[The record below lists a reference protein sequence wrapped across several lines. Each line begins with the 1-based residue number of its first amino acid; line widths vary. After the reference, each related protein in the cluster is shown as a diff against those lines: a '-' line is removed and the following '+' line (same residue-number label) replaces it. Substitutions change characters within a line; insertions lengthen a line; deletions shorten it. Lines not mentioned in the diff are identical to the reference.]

1 MGKKRRE
8 QGEYQVPNQRTTISA
23 ALSRYFQIEQMAFSS
38 EKEIQKDVKKKR
50 TIEKRKRLSF
60 NNRRFPISAALSRYS
75 PRLNRWL
82 EKRIY
87 TTKRT
92 FLK

>member
-38 EKEIQKDVKKKR
+38 EKDK
-50 TIEKRKRLSF
+50 T
-60 NNRRFPISAALSRYS
+60 
-75 PRLNRWL
+75 
-82 EKRIY
+82 
-87 TTKRT
+87 
-92 FLK
+92 